1 MKKII
6 GFSLLAIAVVFC
18 LTCQLIEAQTTDSTT
33 STVVS
38 TTQTTAGQ
46 IDLSISASDMQITP
60 TTYASGDKITLRAK
74 VANLGNTKAANV
86 KVDFYFGSLKVYTK
100 TLASLSAKSKTT
112 VSYQYTVPTDFV
124 GSTIFR
130 AVLI

>member
-6 GFSLLAIAVVFC
+6 GFSLLATAVVFC
-18 LTCQLIEAQTTDSTT
+18 LACRLIEAQTTDSTT
-33 STVVS
+33 LTVTS

-46 IDLSISASDMQITP
+46 IDLSISASDMKITP
-60 TTYASGDKITLRAK
+60 TTYASGDKITLSAK
-74 VANLGNTKAANV
+74 VVNLGNTKATNV
-86 KVDFYFGSLKVYTK
+86 KVDFYFGNAKVYTK
-100 TLASLSAKSKTT
+100 TLTSLSAKSKTT

-130 AVLI
+130 